1 MSAFCS
7 ALQNHLGTV
16 HCSQRCGAAQH
27 PPCFLYQ
34 DGKMSEQ
41 QHPKTFLASPIQSRF
56 FAHADGCDFSFGD
69 AGVVAGFPKAT
80 DEVGCCS
87 WRLSVPGDPNARGRL
102 LI

>member
-1 MSAFCS
+1 M
-7 ALQNHLGTV
+7 
-16 HCSQRCGAAQH
+16 QRCGAAQH

-41 QHPKTFLASPIQSRF
+41 QHFWPLPFRAGFLLAQTVVISLSEMP
-56 FAHADGCDFSFGD
+56 
-69 AGVVAGFPKAT
+69 GVLAGFPKAT

-87 WRLSVPGDPNARGRL
+87 WRLSVLGEPDARGRL